1 MMVMKMVV
9 YDDWLIVIMLMLM
22 LGRCMIHHDAI
33 QVTSNAGI
41 ITVLH
46 GGYTS
51 TEES

>member
-9 YDDWLIVIMLMLM
+9 YDWLVVIMLMFM
-22 LGRCMIHHDAI
+22 LVRCMIHHDAI
-33 QVTSNAGI
+33 QVTSHAGI